1 MSNRDDAV
9 KKIIDKDSKSLKT
22 IDQSLELVSL
32 PATNVNQW
40 KIKGLGLQ
48 QALLGLAELQCLR
61 LSKLGVLIYSL
72 EEKLLDPDFINAV
85 DDPKMLFSLY
95 RLVMESLEQ
104 SSEYVNVILKNTD
117 WTSFESNF
125 LLATADKAT
134 SGTSKDV
141 GSLAKD
147 LLVIAAQLQSAEN
160 EKEKEHDTEK

>member
-1 MSNRDDAV
+1 MAKSDET
-9 KKIIDKDSKSLKT
+9 KKRIIDEEKQSLKT
-22 IDQSLELVSL
+22 LDQALDLVSA
-32 PATNVNQW
+32 PATSVNQW

-61 LSKLGVLIYSL
+61 LSKLGVLIYTL
-72 EEKLLDPDFINAV
+72 EEKLLDPDFINSV
-85 DDPKMLFSLY
+85 DDPKMIFSLY

-104 SSEYVNVILKNTD
+104 SSEYVNTVLKGVNWTD
-117 WTSFESNF
+117 FESNF
-125 LLATADKAT
+125 LIATADKAT